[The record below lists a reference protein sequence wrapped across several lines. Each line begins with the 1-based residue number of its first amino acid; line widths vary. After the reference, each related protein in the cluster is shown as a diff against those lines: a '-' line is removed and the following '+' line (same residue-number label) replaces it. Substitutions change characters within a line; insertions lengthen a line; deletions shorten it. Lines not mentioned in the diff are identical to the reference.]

1 MIVTDASVVV
11 KWLLAKVGAALQR
24 MS

>member
-11 KWLLAKVGAALQR
+11 KWLLAEVGAALQR
-24 MS
+24 MR